1 MYIPALKQALYEVI
15 LDSGIQQRFKDQSV
29 AKVIKQKRN
38 TQFWFKKIKL
48 IIINHCL
55 LIYSLDIGTVVSMLR
70 QVLTL
75 SDKTY
80 NIE

>member
-38 TQFWFKKIKL
+38 TQF
-48 IIINHCL
+48 
-55 LIYSLDIGTVVSMLR
+55 
-70 QVLTL
+70 
-75 SDKTY
+75 
-80 NIE
+80 